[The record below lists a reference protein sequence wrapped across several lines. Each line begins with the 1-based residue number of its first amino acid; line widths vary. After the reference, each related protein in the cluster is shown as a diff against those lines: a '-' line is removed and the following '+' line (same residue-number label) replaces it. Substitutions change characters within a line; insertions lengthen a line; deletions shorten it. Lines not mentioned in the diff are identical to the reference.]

1 MRAFLS
7 NTPGKAFS
15 GENYDVIKK
24 SLANNEVVDKHNHPG
39 KEVLLTIVN
48 GKIEVLFDDDEKYE
62 LTPGKMIKFD
72 GENFITIKAKEPS
85 QFFVT
90 LIKK

>member
-1 MRAFLS
+1 MKAFLS

-15 GENYDVIKK
+15 GEYYDVIKK
-24 SLANNEVVDKHNHPG
+24 SLANNEVVDRHNHPG
-39 KEVLLTIVN
+39 KDVIITIVN
-48 GKIEVLFDDDEKYE
+48 GKIKVLFVDDEKYE
-62 LTPGKMIKFD
+62 LTPGKILKFD
-72 GENFITIKAKEPS
+72 GENFVTIKAKEPS